1 MLREALQMLAAVVAS
16 SKAGEELVEGHP
28 ARTWGSRSEALSTA
42 KGDNLADLKAMY
54 VHLPD

>member
-28 ARTWGSRSEALSTA
+28 ART
-42 KGDNLADLKAMY
+42 
-54 VHLPD
+54 